1 MVMCL
6 RQKLEDWKSDSAEE
20 EEAANRCA
28 KGAVDMEGEMEIEM

>member
-6 RQKLEDWKSDSAEE
+6 RQKLGDWKSDSVEE
-20 EEAANRCA
+20 EVNRCA